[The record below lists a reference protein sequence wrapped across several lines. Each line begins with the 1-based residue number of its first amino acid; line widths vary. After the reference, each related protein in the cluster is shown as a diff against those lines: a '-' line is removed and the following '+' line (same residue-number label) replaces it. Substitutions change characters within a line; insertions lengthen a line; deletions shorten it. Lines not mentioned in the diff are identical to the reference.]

1 MKSPSSATPREGPLL
16 EVEDFYV
23 RFDTDRGRVHAVNGV
38 SLSLDQGETLGIVG
52 ESGSGK
58 TVLSRAVMG
67 LVGDGGRNHVTGT
80 VRFDGREISSLS
92 PRDLRKYWGTEMAMV
107 FQDPMTS
114 LNPVKR
120 VGAQFT
126 EALRYHLDLSRREAT
141 ERAVDLLRS
150 VGIPEPQRAVGRY
163 PHEFS
168 GGMRQRVTIGIALA
182 CNPRLLF
189 GDEPTTALDV
199 TVQAQILDLLKV
211 QQVER
216 DMALILVT
224 HDLAVVRGRSDRIA
238 VMYAGKVVETA
249 PTATLFAHTRMPY
262 TEALINALPR
272 LTGPTHVRLRAIP
285 GRPPDM
291 MNPPDGCPFSPRCP
305 YAQER
310 CLVEVPPLMPS
321 EDPEHQFACWYPVG
335 TPEWTEARDRN
346 THRGETAAGT
356 QIVKEMV

>member
-1 MKSPSSATPREGPLL
+1 VKPPVFATAHGGPLL
-16 EVEDFYV
+16 DVENLTV
-23 RFDTDRGRVHAVNGV
+23 KFDTDKGRVHAVNGV

-58 TVLSRAVMG
+58 TVLSRAIMG
-67 LVGDGGRNHVTGT
+67 LVADGGRNHVAGT
-80 VRFDGREISSLS
+80 VRFDGNEISSMS
-92 PRDLRKYWGTEMAMV
+92 ARELRKYWGAEMAMV

-126 EALRYHLDLSRREAT
+126 ESLRYHLDLNHKEAT
-141 ERAVDLLRS
+141 DRAVGLLRS
-150 VGIPEPQRAVGRY
+150 VGIPEPERAVRRY

-199 TVQAQILDLLKV
+199 TVQAQILDLLKA

-216 DMALILVT
+216 DMALVLVT
-224 HDLAVVRGRSDRIA
+224 HDLGVVRGRSDRIA

-249 PTATLFAHTRMPY
+249 PTATLFTRTRMPY

-272 LTGPTHVRLRAIP
+272 LSGPTHVRLRAIP

-291 MNPPDGCPFSPRCP
+291 MHPPVGCPFSPRCP

-310 CLVEVPPLMPS
+310 CLTEAPPLMPS
-321 EDPEHQFACWYPVG
+321 EDPDHQFACWYPVG
-335 TPEWTEARDRN
+335 TPEWSDARDRN
-346 THRGETAAGT
+346 RQRGETAAGT